1 MKAGCHVSA
10 SDSRR
15 NEYIDSLRLSAAEE
29 IEILADLDRE
39 TTKRN
44 GRDRRH
50 QSRVPYQRRA
60 GLMVQMHHPGGTI
73 ATYLVRVRDLS
84 SGGIGFLHG
93 SFVYSGTR
101 CAVSL
106 LANDRRTFRVDGTVV
121 RCSHVRKHIHQI
133 GLHFDAPIRLREF
146 VAGSLL
152 PVGEDMQTSRELP
165 QLSGSVMYVED
176 SVSDQELLAFHLLNV
191 GVKVKAVSNVLAA
204 VELASQT
211 KFDAVLANIWLPA
224 MSGLDLADFLRQS
237 GYTGPIIA
245 LTADDREEVS
255 TDAMSHGC
263 TAVLVKPYA
272 IDALITLLQPY
283 LHHGA
288 EADSCQTL
296 LSSMWSDERMQPLI
310 RTFLGRLKDEIA
322 EMDRL
327 VQSGKGG
334 AGLRKLCLDV
344 KGSAGGYGFQK
355 ISEAAQEILELLLAE
370 ADAGGIKTAFAVLAD
385 LSRSACQV
393 IDDEKN
399 AGGAAAQSSPAKAA

>member
-1 MKAGCHVSA
+1 MSGTEF
-10 SDSRR
+10 RR
-15 NEYIDSLRLSAAEE
+15 NDYVDSLRLSEDDE
-29 IEILADLDRE
+29 IEILADLARE
-39 TTKRN
+39 TTMRN

-73 ATYLVRVRDLS
+73 ANYLVRVRDLS
-84 SGGIGFLHG
+84 SGGMGFLHG

-101 CAVSL
+101 CAVIL
-106 LANDRRTFRVDGTVV
+106 LTNDKKAIRVDGVVV

-133 GLHFDAPIRLREF
+133 GLHFDAPICLRDF

-152 PVGEDMQTSRELP
+152 PLGEDLQTSKELP
-165 QLSGSVMYVED
+165 HLAGTVMYVED
-176 SVSDQELLAFHLLNV
+176 SVSDQELLTFHLLNV

-237 GYTGPIIA
+237 GYKGPIIA

-255 TDAMSHGC
+255 RDAMSHGC

-272 IDALITLLQPY
+272 IDNLIGLLQPH
-283 LHHGA
+283 LPQNGD
-288 EADSCQTL
+288 ADPGHVL
-296 LSSMWSDERMQPLI
+296 LSSLWGDERMQPLI
-310 RTFLGRLKDEIA
+310 RTFLGRLKDEVA

-327 VQSGKGG
+327 VKSGKGG

-344 KGSAGGYGFQK
+344 KGSAGGYGFQQV
-355 ISEAAQEILELLLAE
+355 SEAAQEILELLLAE
-370 ADAGGIKTAFAVLAD
+370 ADAERIKTAFSGLAGMA
-385 LSRSACQV
+385 RSACLV
-393 IDDEKN
+393 NDEDQKAAG
-399 AGGAAAQSSPAKAA
+399 AGGPRTAAEAA